1 MTMESLRHF
10 FAWCTL
16 LNLIVLLFWAALTL
30 WTPGFL
36 RDMVKRWYGVNEEDF
51 NRLNLGGIMYYE
63 LGIILFNF
71 MPYLALRIMA

>member
-1 MTMESLRHF
+1 MTMDALRHF

-16 LNLIVLLFWAALTL
+16 LNLILLLLWAALTL
-30 WTPGFL
+30 GAPGFL
-36 RDMVKRWYGVNEEDF
+36 RGMVKRWYGVNEEDF